1 MKKLFVFFLALVLAG
16 VATAAYYLHPRF
28 ESDPPD
34 VTVTPAS
41 DAVGLVPIE
50 ITVSDKGTGLR
61 SVTATLSA
69 GGIEHTLVSEQY
81 STPVPEKRITLEAA
95 KIAGFNEGPAVLPSR
110 AMRRCATRSRR
121 AVFRRFTSTHA
132 AHDRAAGR
140 RPPSTPEAR
149 ARWSMSPT
157 RESGVNRRAFF
168 PGFRG
173 RGEGQSGC
181 ELRASRILTRQ
192 NEAAALKADKAAT
205 RANAPF
211 HELKN
216 VKYRKSTIA
225 TASRTGAAAPRTSR
239 SARDRRGRGASP

>member
-95 KIAGFNEGPAVLPSR
+95 KIAGIKEGPAVLRVVARDASLR
-110 AMRRCATRSRR
+110 LFSNER
-121 AVFRRFTSTHA
+121 AV
-132 AHDRAAGR
+132 
-140 RPPSTPEAR
+140 
-149 ARWSMSPT
+149 
-157 RESGVNRRAFF
+157 
-168 PGFRG
+168 
-173 RGEGQSGC
+173 
-181 ELRASRILTRQ
+181 
-192 NEAAALKADKAAT
+192 
-205 RANAPF
+205 
-211 HELKN
+211 
-216 VKYRKSTIA
+216 
-225 TASRTGAAAPRTSR
+225 
-239 SARDRRGRGASP
+239 